1 MTPLDV
7 ADLIEPLVVAW
18 LAALVFAAC
27 VRVVTWKQRKLTSRP
42 FLSGVLE
49 FLAFGGMMT
58 IFGIAR
64 QANSLG
70 YMSFRLYLFI
80 VFTATMIAAC
90 SGAAGRLQSP
100 PEA

>member
-1 MTPLDV
+1 MTPLEL
-7 ADLIEPLVVAW
+7 ADLTETSVVAW
-18 LAALVFAAC
+18 LAALIFA
-27 VRVVTWKQRKLTSRP
+27 VSMRVIAWKQGKHTKRP

-49 FLAFGGMMT
+49 FLSFGGMIT

-70 YMSFRLYLFI
+70 LISFRLYLFI
-80 VFTATMIAAC
+80 VFTVAMIAAC